1 MAASSRSR
9 SAPPDTANETT
20 AMVLYDG
27 SPPVTCIGC
36 GKTSAQVGWG
46 QYKVTYTTD
55 RLQVVARVPMGL
67 GCSECRD
74 LAYLAY
80 LPVKKSW
87 EELEKELPHDAKLR
101 ASWREWQARR
111 GGKVA
116 RFPKQAV
123 HETTRVGLRW
133 EETFMPL
140 PLNSDVLQGTD
151 PHAIPGLRV
160 DTIRDTNGK
169 PTPVILTRDPN
180 TPPKLIMYC
189 ETEANL
195 LEHHLTQEQQLRAT
209 QGAEWWAH
217 LMEKTYS
224 PGQHPLRQP
233 ATKWPTWCAR
243 PTAGT
248 PNRQQH
254 IQRQPPMESSM
265 RQTRR
270 RGWWRNSRAP
280 ATKRILA
287 ESQGHQVPQLPTM
300 SPLPGAPAPLGQG
313 LSHHLEDLP
322 GADADCE
329 PSALTQRILQ
339 HAAPRRAA
347 PPDTKRLSLN
357 SMC

>member
-1 MAASSRSR
+1 MAANSRAR
-9 SAPPDTANETT
+9 SAPPDTANET

-27 SPPVTCIGC
+27 SSAVTCIGC

-55 RLQVVARVPMGL
+55 RTQVVARVPIGL

-80 LPVKKSW
+80 LPAKKSW
-87 EELEKELPHDAKLR
+87 EELEKELPRDAKLK

-151 PHAIPGLRV
+151 PSAIPGLRV

-217 LMEKTYS
+217 LMEKKHTVQAS
-224 PGQHPLRQP
+224 IHCANPRRSGRHGAQGQLREHQTVSNTSSASHPWSHQCGRRGGEVGGGTRGRQ
-233 ATKWPTWCAR
+233 
-243 PTAGT
+243 
-248 PNRQQH
+248 
-254 IQRQPPMESSM
+254 
-265 RQTRR
+265 RR
-270 RGWWRNSRAP
+270 RGSLRSRRVTRPLNVQRCRAYRGPRLHWVRDSATTWRTYRERTPIASP
-280 ATKRILA
+280 AL
-287 ESQGHQVPQLPTM
+287 
-300 SPLPGAPAPLGQG
+300 
-313 LSHHLEDLP
+313 
-322 GADADCE
+322 
-329 PSALTQRILQ
+329 
-339 HAAPRRAA
+339 
-347 PPDTKRLSLN
+347 
-357 SMC
+357 